1 MFLHLIFIYK
11 GRTWEQGGE
20 KDCIMGFFDLFGSK
34 SKEDQFRS
42 KIREGFDKIVR
53 DALRDAGGDP
63 VVGGMLVHTAIYS
76 FYNTMNDNYGLRIA
90 VGQEGVNYDR
100 LLDEE
105 RDRALRKYLR

>member
-1 MFLHLIFIYK
+1 MGT
-11 GRTWEQGGE
+11 GRR
-20 KDCIMGFFDLFGSK
+20 KNSIMGFFDLFGGR
-34 SKEDQFRS
+34 SKEEQIRS

-63 VVGGMLVHTAIYS
+63 VMGGMMVHTAIYS
-76 FYNTMNDNYGLRIA
+76 FYNSMKDNYGLKIA

-100 LLDEE
+100 IVDEE